1 MSSTADDLLARDKT
15 YVLRPWADDP
25 LMIVDAKDC
34 TVTDAAGKQYIDFTA
49 GYYVNNVGHCHPAVM
64 AAAVAQTAKVT
75 QVSGKNSTPAEVE
88 LAERLVKSAPA
99 PIAKALFTAGGSES
113 NEFAIKLVRQKTG
126 KPAIAALDCGYH
138 GLSLGAL
145 ELCGN
150 AKYRATAGV
159 PIGARAVH
167 VPAPYCYRCPHEQDC
182 DTQCLD
188 ETERALAARD
198 DVGAFIAEP
207 IQAVGGIIPSQR
219 WWDRIN
225 EIRTARGMMLI
236 ADEVMAGV
244 GRTGK
249 MWASEHYGL
258 APDVMTAAKGI
269 SGGVGSLGVM
279 MCSDDAAKGFAG
291 GTTPTNA
298 ANAVSCAAGVALLD
312 VLVAQGLVDHAAT
325 MGEYMTEA
333 IRKLDDPWIGDVR
346 FKGLLGGVELVTD
359 RETKAIPARDRM
371 ERVRLGL
378 QERGILT
385 TISGPHGNQIR
396 IQPPLTLQPAHVDAL
411 AAALFEVLPLA
422 RG

>member
-1 MSSTADDLLARDKT
+1 VTSTADDLAARDKK

-25 LMIVDAKDC
+25 LMVVDAKDC

-88 LAERLVKSAPA
+88 LAERLIQHAPT
-99 PIAKALFTAGGSES
+99 PIAKVLFTTGGSES

-126 KPAIAALDCGYH
+126 KPAIAALDVGYH
-138 GLSLGAL
+138 GLSLGVL

-167 VPAPYCYRCPHEQDC
+167 VPAPYCYRCPHEKDC

-188 ETERALAARD
+188 ETERTLAART
-198 DVGAFIAEP
+198 DVGALIAEP

-219 WWDRIN
+219 WWDRMN
-225 EIRTARGMMLI
+225 EIRLAQGMMLI

-249 MWASEHYGL
+249 MFSAEHYGL
-258 APDVMTAAKGI
+258 APDIMTAAKGI
-269 SGGVGSLGVM
+269 SGGIGSLGVM
-279 MCSDDAAKGFAG
+279 MCSEEAATGFNG

-312 VLVAQGLVDHAAT
+312 VLAHEHLLDNAT
-325 MGEYMTEA
+325 KMGEYMVEA
-333 IRKLDDPWIGDVR
+333 IKKLDDPWIGDVR

-359 RETKAIPARDRM
+359 RETKAIPARDKM

-396 IQPPLTLQPAHVDAL
+396 IQPPLTLQAAHVDAL
-411 AAALFEVLPLA
+411 AAALFEVLPA
-422 RG
+422 VRA